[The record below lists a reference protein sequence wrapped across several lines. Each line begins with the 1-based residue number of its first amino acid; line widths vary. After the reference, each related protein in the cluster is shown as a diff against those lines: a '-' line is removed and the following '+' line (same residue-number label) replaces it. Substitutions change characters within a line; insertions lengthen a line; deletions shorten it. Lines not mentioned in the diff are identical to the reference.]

1 MTLQGRLKGVRS
13 VCYRICAASKYAR
26 WGGKKRR
33 KQKGKAAAGEPGR
46 RGRRRDR
53 RGEIRRT
60 GCASQ
65 SEARS
70 GAAEDRA
77 AEPGARRS
85 AEPSL
90 GLSEDGSSCA
100 VSTGEV
106 PSLLLIN

>member
-1 MTLQGRLKGVRS
+1 MRLKGVRF
-13 VCYRICAASKYAR
+13 VCYRICAAPKYAR
-26 WGGKKRR
+26 WRGGGGKEAEG
-33 KQKGKAAAGEPGR
+33 KGSGR
-46 RGRRRDR
+46 RAWEERKEERQ
-53 RGEIRRT
+53 GEERIRRT
-60 GCASQ
+60 GSASQ
-65 SEARS
+65 SEALS

-100 VSTGEV
+100 VSTGKV